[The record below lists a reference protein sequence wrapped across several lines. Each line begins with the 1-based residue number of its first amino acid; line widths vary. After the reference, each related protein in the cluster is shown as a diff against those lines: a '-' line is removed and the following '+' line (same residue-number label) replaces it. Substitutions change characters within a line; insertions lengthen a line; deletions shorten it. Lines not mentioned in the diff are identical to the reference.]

1 MAYVAADA
9 AAGPLSIDV
18 RGHAEPASV
27 TELPFY
33 DRRKRR

>member
-1 MAYVAADA
+1 VAADA
-9 AAGPLSIDV
+9 ATGPLSIDV
-18 RGHAEPASV
+18 RGSVEPALV